1 MTAMLYDSYRPAD
14 NMLVPSKYINQVHEQ
29 ELIFGYRGKL
39 VISLRGVMQPGQ
51 ISYRLLVVGECD
63 NPLVGYVGIQVDHL
77 D

>member
-1 MTAMLYDSYRPAD
+1 MLYDSYRPTD